1 MQIDLTDH
9 SCTLP
14 SLYPPDLG
22 HVFQCHVCATQYV
35 AVQDGRKTTPV
46 WVRKDDI
53 PTEAPPLPTRVELWP
68 VALGT
73 HEMLALDMGQDA
85 AIVIQPKPDQKDG
98 ELGLNIVFGGGLT
111 VEVVAWMLGQ
121 ASEAMVNGI
130 REQYARLEVG
140 K

>member
-1 MQIDLTDH
+1 MAEQEELNGQG
-9 SCTLP
+9 P
-14 SLYPPDLG
+14 E
-22 HVFQCHVCATQYV
+22 VE
-35 AVQDGRKTTPV
+35 
-46 WVRKDDI
+46 
-53 PTEAPPLPTRVELWP
+53 EAAPMPTRVELWP
-68 VALGT
+68 VQKGA
-73 HEMLALDMGQDA
+73 HEVLALDLGQDA

-140 K
+140 Q